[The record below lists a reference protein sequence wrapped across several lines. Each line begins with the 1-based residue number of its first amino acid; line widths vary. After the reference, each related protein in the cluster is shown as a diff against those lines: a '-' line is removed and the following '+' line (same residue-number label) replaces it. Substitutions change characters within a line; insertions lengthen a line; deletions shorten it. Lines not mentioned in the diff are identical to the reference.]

1 MHDAL
6 TVISGPIRMMLMGLG
21 LLVPAN
27 QVCAVSPAPSPLPRV
42 AAKNSLTAHMSVPKA
57 PVPDIWTVD
66 RGYLFV
72 QGRYVPLGSEIDA
85 VTGVVTLPADY
96 VQTMDESTSDVADS
110 KSASPALELTNDA
123 EANLKIISALRSDG
137 VVVCQSEAAPQAW
150 PLAEGGRAVLA
161 CLLDPATD
169 SPDVVSDLPGEFQH
183 PSWRRWLTTAAVTP
197 DFAERAQTEVSGW
210 TETISANKA
219 QSVARRRLA
228 NLGYPLMLVGMILVV
243 LSFGQLLWF
252 RPGVKLLSAEGEAP
266 ISPETATVR
275 CIVLLVMMSLLDL
288 TMTLLAHQAH
298 AMLEVNPIGNRILS
312 SVPTLIGFK
321 LGLTAFAATIL
332 YVARRQKIGQLA
344 AWWGCLILCLLTARW
359 VMFNQIS

>member
-6 TVISGPIRMMLMGLG
+6 TGISGPIRMMLMCLS
-21 LLVPAN
+21 LLVSAT
-27 QVCAVSPAPSPLPRV
+27 QVCAVSPGPSPSMRV
-42 AAKNSLTAHMSVPKA
+42 APKDSMTAHMSIPKA
-57 PVPDIWTVD
+57 PVPDIWTLD

-85 VTGVVTLPADY
+85 VAGLVTLPAEY
-96 VQTMDESTSDVADS
+96 VQTVHKKNSDVTDS
-110 KSASPALELTNDA
+110 KSAPAALELTNDA
-123 EANLKIISALRSDG
+123 EANLEIIRTLRSDG
-137 VVVCQSEAAPQAW
+137 VVVCQSKAAPQTW
-150 PLAEGGRAVLA
+150 PLADGGRAVLA

-169 SPDVVSDLPGEFQH
+169 SPDLVSDLPAEFQH

-197 DFAERAQTEVSGW
+197 DFAERAQSEVSGW

-219 QSVARRRLA
+219 QSVARQRLA
-228 NLGYPLMLVGMILVV
+228 NFSYPLMLAGMVLVV

-252 RPGVKLLSAEGEAP
+252 RPGVKLLAAEGEVP
-266 ISPETATVR
+266 ISPETATTR
-275 CIVLLVMMSLLDL
+275 CIALLVMMSLLDL

-298 AMLEVNPIGNRILS
+298 AMLEVNPIGNRIVS
-312 SVPTLIGFK
+312 SVPTLISFK
-321 LGLTAFAATIL
+321 LGLTAFAATVL
-332 YVARRQKIGQLA
+332 YVARGQKIGQLA